1 MILAIRLGAALS
13 GFSILDSAMPDDDPT
28 FSIRSLGVAEFV
40 IDVLWPDGAIDQLG
54 RFYLPDKAA
63 RWIEE
68 NSEIWLR
75 DRLGMRLH

>member
-1 MILAIRLGAALS
+1 LLNESRDPPGSRLVGL
-13 GFSILDSAMPDDDPT
+13 SILDSAMPGDDPI

-54 RFYLPDKAA
+54 RFASPDKAA

-68 NSEIWLR
+68 SSEI
-75 DRLGMRLH
+75 